1 VTSCGTGIKGPCSR
15 LILGAHPTFLPQSTR
30 STEGYLEPPNWSSGM
45 MINPELVRFAVASLI
60 GLLNLSGI
68 SYLTSRDARKISVD
82 EMFGGGGRSVGLPAR
97 GSYRRDWVTLRD
109 HMKM

>member
-1 VTSCGTGIKGPCSR
+1 MSDIVRDGDQGALQPPY
-15 LILGAHPTFLPQSTR
+15 LGRPSHFSATKQPKVR
-30 STEGYLEPPNWSSGM
+30 KGYLELPNWPSGM

-82 EMFGGGGRSVGLPAR
+82 EMFDGGGTSVGSPA
-97 GSYRRDWVTLRD
+97 
-109 HMKM
+109 